1 LPAPLRINR
10 APQQPA
16 TRGVSRQ
23 PPQQSAR
30 ELSAAELDQHKVD
43 KISDAIGTDRLIILM
58 ATVYQD
64 GPEITLTKVHVRVC
78 AVHSSEPNSAVEN
91 KGPQWVAIFYALRKD
106 LISHAIEIA
115 YMADEDQ
122 QKQLE
127 FTSDEYFEF
136 GDLFKDVVEA
146 RTVVESSAQSN
157 QVIQDKW
164 ASDGKKDILDRVI
177 EKVAAI
183 TAQVDRE
190 SISQSPS
197 IENEADMTIKVETSI
212 QQSSERFNP
221 QMPTAQQY
229 GLSTTI
235 TGVATPVCKTV
246 LRKTVHF
253 NPSAESESVVISDG
267 DEHWAVSRKEL
278 ELDQLP
284 PGVVTGLSLDFELA
298 QQLSS
303 DDLLGAYVAALK
315 ACAGSLD
322 YTPKSESF
330 DEEL

>member
-1 LPAPLRINR
+1 
-10 APQQPA
+10 
-16 TRGVSRQ
+16 
-23 PPQQSAR
+23 
-30 ELSAAELDQHKVD
+30 
-43 KISDAIGTDRLIILM
+43 
-58 ATVYQD
+58 
-64 GPEITLTKVHVRVC
+64 
-78 AVHSSEPNSAVEN
+78 
-91 KGPQWVAIFYALRKD
+91 
-106 LISHAIEIA
+106 
-115 YMADEDQ
+115 
-122 QKQLE
+122 
-127 FTSDEYFEF
+127 
-136 GDLFKDVVEA
+136 
-146 RTVVESSAQSN
+146 
-157 QVIQDKW
+157 
-164 ASDGKKDILDRVI
+164 
-177 EKVAAI
+177 
-183 TAQVDRE
+183 
-190 SISQSPS
+190 
-197 IENEADMTIKVETSI
+197 MTIKVETSI

-278 ELDQLP
+278 DLDQLP